1 MTQTHKLLVAGEW
14 ETSDST
20 IEVIDPYHRSVA
32 WEVNEASAD
41 QVEKAIAAAHSAAD
55 PDKLIPSHQRKAIL
69 QRVTN
74 LIKERKDHLAKV
86 ITTEN
91 GKTVRY
97 AMGEVLRAAL
107 TFQIAADETTNIHG
121 EILQNDI
128 VEGMGYRWVLV
139 KRYPVGPVLAI
150 APFNFPLNLVAHKV
164 APAIAAGNPVIIK
177 PSSLTPL
184 TALKLG
190 EILIEA
196 GLPKDWISV
205 LPLKGRK
212 ADPLVTDDRIKV
224 LTFTGS
230 VEVGWALRA
239 KAGKK
244 RVTLELG
251 GTGPV
256 VVSADADLVH
266 AARRCSY
273 GAFAYSGQICIST
286 QRVIV
291 EEPAY
296 DEFKRHFLEAVGK
309 LRLGDPAKD
318 NVDIG
323 PVIDEENAARVEAW
337 IKAGVEVGAKV
348 LHGGNRKGTMMEPT
362 VVENVPLDAD
372 LYAKEVFGPVAVLVK
387 AKDLEEAIRLANDT
401 PYGLQAGF
409 FGKDMSRCMLAAD
422 KLQYGGVMIN
432 ESSVYRVDNM
442 PFGGIKD
449 SGIGREGLKYAIE
462 EMTEPKTIVITKL

>member
-1 MTQTHKLLVAGEW
+1 MTQEHKLLIAGEW
-14 ETSDST
+14 ETSESVID
-20 IEVIDPYHRSVA
+20 VIDPYSRKVA
-32 WEVNEASAD
+32 WQVSEASPE
-41 QVEKAIAAAHSAAD
+41 QVERAMAAAHGAAD
-55 PDKLIPSHQRKAIL
+55 PDRMIPAHQRKAIL
-69 QRVTN
+69 HRTSE
-74 LIKERKDHLAKV
+74 IIRERKEELAKI

-91 GKTVRY
+91 GKTRRY
-97 AMGEVLRAAL
+97 ALGEVLRAVL
-107 TFQIAADETTNIHG
+107 TFQLAADETTNIHG
-121 EILQNDI
+121 EVLQNDI
-128 VEGMGYRWVLV
+128 VEGMGYRWVVV
-139 KRYPVGPVLAI
+139 KRYPIGPVLAI

-190 EILIEA
+190 EILLEA

-212 ADPLVTDDRIKV
+212 ADPLVTDDRIKI

-230 VEVGWALRA
+230 AEVGWALKAR
-239 KAGKK
+239 AGKK

-256 VVSADADLVH
+256 IVASDADLVH
-266 AARRCSY
+266 AARRSSY

-286 QRVIV
+286 QRIIV

-296 DEFKRHFLEAVGK
+296 DEFKEHFLEAVGM
-309 LRLGDPAKD
+309 LRIGDPSQD
-318 NVDIG
+318 NVDMG
-323 PVIDEENAARVEAW
+323 PVIDEENAARVESW

-348 LHGGNRKGTMMEPT
+348 LHGGKREGTLMEPT
-362 VVENVPLDAD
+362 VVEDVPLDAD

-387 AKDLEEAIRLANDT
+387 ARDLDEAIELANDT

-409 FGKDMSRCMLAAD
+409 FGKDMSKCMLAAD
-422 KLQYGGVMIN
+422 RLRYGGVMIN
-432 ESSVYRVDNM
+432 ESSVFRVDNM
-442 PFGGIKD
+442 PFGGTKE
-449 SGIGREGLKYAIE
+449 SGLGREGLKYAIE
-462 EMTEPKTIVITKL
+462 EMTEPKTIVLTKV